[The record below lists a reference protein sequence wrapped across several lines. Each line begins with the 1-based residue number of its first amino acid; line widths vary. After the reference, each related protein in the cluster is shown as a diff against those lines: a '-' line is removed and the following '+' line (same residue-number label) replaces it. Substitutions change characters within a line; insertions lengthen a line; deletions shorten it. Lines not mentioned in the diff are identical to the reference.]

1 MEIEHNEQYNN
12 VVYGKLNDDLNE
24 ELNDDWIQ
32 KFEKTDN
39 LYQDFYKDNLYYT
52 NIHYIYV
59 NRSNEIEKIKQDSFL
74 FTVKNYITREELLG
88 ILKNNLVQENK
99 QYSLLSILKYNI
111 TLEPSD
117 INIFL
122 NSINTFDNDYLTI
135 VKNVDKIYFENSINM
150 FHDLNDVLFIFYE
163 KSNEIKLK
171 NINNLTKKVYIYSNA
186 KKNTIKK
193 RYKE

>member
-1 MEIEHNEQYNN
+1 MEIEDNEQYNN

-99 QYSLLSILKYNI
+99 QYSLLSILKYK
-111 TLEPSD
+111 
-117 INIFL
+117 FL
-122 NSINTFDNDYLTI
+122 G
-135 VKNVDKIYFENSINM
+135 
-150 FHDLNDVLFIFYE
+150 
-163 KSNEIKLK
+163 
-171 NINNLTKKVYIYSNA
+171 
-186 KKNTIKK
+186 
-193 RYKE
+193 

>member
-59 NRSNEIEKIKQDSFL
+59 NI
-74 FTVKNYITREELLG
+74 
-88 ILKNNLVQENK
+88 
-99 QYSLLSILKYNI
+99 
-111 TLEPSD
+111 
-117 INIFL
+117 
-122 NSINTFDNDYLTI
+122 
-135 VKNVDKIYFENSINM
+135 
-150 FHDLNDVLFIFYE
+150 
-163 KSNEIKLK
+163 
-171 NINNLTKKVYIYSNA
+171 
-186 KKNTIKK
+186 
-193 RYKE
+193 